1 MALLLF
7 MVAAVAVDW
16 PSLDSAARSV
26 FGGLAG
32 LGLVMLW
39 RAVRAGARLNFLY
52 FPRTAATAAAW
63 DRLDPGRVSSKLDVN
78 ICYCSVFD
86 ECWGGDITEFTLHPK
101 RVAKCTPSKTAYE

>member
-1 MALLLF
+1 MIAFKRILVPHDF
-7 MVAAVAVDW
+7 SDTSHAAVNYGIA
-16 PSLDSAARSV
+16 LARA
-26 FGGLAG
+26 F
-32 LGLVMLW
+32 
-39 RAVRAGARLNFLY
+39 GARLHFLY